1 MFFLS
6 TGLANSQVLNQ
17 VSISNNYVNA
27 ANYGIVSDDLNQ
39 FLCGLAGSGYFNNAF
54 HSGSSNEPT
63 IGDYIVNNEDYVIS
77 HPFLTDNEGF
87 ALVKLRD
94 FNKIIQ
100 IQKSNGQIVS
110 TYDCVSNVIVNL
122 PPPSIYF
129 ENGTC
134 KCPTAAIGDI
144 EVINGITY
152 TVVDNTTIKTE
163 IAANNINLCTTQV
176 TDMSGQITEAISFF
190 NDDSF
195 NSDISFWDTSNVTN
209 MMYMF
214 SNTGF
219 NQDISIWDT
228 SNVTSFRCMFCYATD
243 FNQNIGSWNT
253 NNVTNFRSMF
263 YETSAFNQ
271 DIGNWNTSNVT
282 SMRTMFQNNTNF
294 NKDIGR
300 WDTSSV
306 TIMDWMFFGTT
317 FNQDIGNWETSNVTT
332 MESMFA
338 GATAFNQNIGDWN
351 TSNVTSMYLM
361 FINNSAFNQ
370 NLSSWDVL
378 NVTECTSFY
387 DPTNWTL
394 PKPNFTNCTP

>member
-1 MFFLS
+1 MKSYFLVLVFFLS

-17 VSISNNYVNA
+17 VSLSNNYIGSENPGTFQTLD
-27 ANYGIVSDDLNQ
+27 NP
-39 FLCGLAGSGYFNNAF
+39 FLCSLTDSGYFNIAHHN
-54 HSGSSNEPT
+54 GSSSEPK
-63 IGDYIVNNEDYVIS
+63 IGDYIIYNKKYPIPNK
-77 HPFLTDNEGF
+77 FLSGDGGY
-87 ALVKLRD
+87 AIVKLRD
-94 FNKIIQ
+94 FNKLIEVN
-100 IQKSNGQIVS
+100 KTNGQIVTEYS
-110 TYDCVSNVIVNL
+110 CTSSLVISL
-122 PPPSIYF
+122 PPPSIAF
-129 ENGTC
+129 VNGTC
-134 KCPTAAIGDI
+134 ECPTATVGET

-176 TDMSGQITEAISFF
+176 TDMSGQITEEISFF

-306 TIMDWMFFGTT
+306 TIMDWMFYGTT
-317 FNQDIGNWETSNVTT
+317 FNQDIGNWDTSSVV
-332 MESMFA
+332 SM
-338 GATAFNQNIGDWN
+338 QQ
-351 TSNVTSMYLM
+351 M
-361 FINNSAFNQ
+361 FDNASAFNQ
-370 NLSSWDVL
+370 NLSRWDVL
-378 NVTECTSFY
+378 NVTGCAAFSTR
-387 DPTNWTL
+387 TNWTQ
-394 PKPNFTNCTP
+394 PQPNFTNCTP

>member
-27 ANYGIVSDDLNQ
+27 ANYGIVPDDLNQ

-100 IQKSNGQIVS
+100 IQKSNGQILS
-110 TYDCVSNVIVNL
+110 TFDCVSNVIVNL

-195 NSDISFWDTSNVTN
+195 NSDISFWDMSNVTN
-209 MMYMF
+209 TDRMF
-214 SNTGF
+214 QGAS
-219 NQDISIWDT
+219 S
-228 SNVTSFRCMFCYATD
+228 
-243 FNQNIGSWNT
+243 FNQNIGFWNT
-253 NNVTNFRSMF
+253 SNFYDVSGMF
-263 YETSAFNQ
+263 DSASNFNQ
-271 DIGNWNTSNVT
+271 DIGNWNTSNVVNMS
-282 SMRTMFQNNTNF
+282 SMF
-294 NKDIGR
+294 NYA
-300 WDTSSV
+300 SS
-306 TIMDWMFFGTT
+306 
-317 FNQDIGNWETSNVTT
+317 FNQDLTGWCVLNITSQPGA
-332 MESMFA
+332 FA
-338 GATAFNQNIGDWN
+338 GN
-351 TSNVTSMYLM
+351 TSILTDAN
-361 FINNSAFNQ
+361 
-370 NLSSWDVL
+370 
-378 NVTECTSFY
+378 
-387 DPTNWTL
+387 
-394 PKPNFTNCTP
+394 KPVWGTCPD